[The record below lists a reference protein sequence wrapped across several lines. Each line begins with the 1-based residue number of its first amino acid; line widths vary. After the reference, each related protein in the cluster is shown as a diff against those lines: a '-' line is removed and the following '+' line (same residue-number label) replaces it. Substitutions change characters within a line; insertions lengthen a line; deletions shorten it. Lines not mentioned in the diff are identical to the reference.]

1 MRSMR
6 ELMKVSGVC
15 AEAGKGVGSWILF
28 GDGIDRYVGDLFG
41 SCYGEEV

>member
-1 MRSMR
+1 
-6 ELMKVSGVC
+6 MKVSDVG
-15 AEAGKGVGSWILF
+15 ADSDRGVGSWLLF